1 MVSIYPIG
9 STYGSFTSLDYKK
22 SRVLMD
28 PLRVCYGHTIHP
40 AVDEPS
46 VFFGAKGTLD
56 RRKTSPKKNAFPHLQ
71 DLVPDVLRRGDRMND
86 STSWGVAKP
95 QAKEME
101 GPKTSSLKMNQT
113 WKETIP
119 GIQENNPKSWLRK
132 CFSQK
137 HSSFWGSHVEKNRPH
152 HVHLQWPWI
161 RGFFFTVSWPIGW
174 RYGIFAYMWFMFY
187 GKCR

>member
-1 MVSIYPIG
+1 MVPLPPLTTKNHAFSWIR
-9 STYGSFTSLDYKK
+9 YGYVMDIQFTPQWMNLPFF
-22 SRVLMD
+22 L
-28 PLRVCYGHTIHP
+28 
-40 AVDEPS
+40 EPKAPWT
-46 VFFGAKGTLD
+46 GEK
-56 RRKTSPKKNAFPHLQ
+56 RHQKKKNAFPHLQ

-161 RGFFFTVSWPIGW
+161 RGFFFNS
-174 RYGIFAYMWFMFY
+174 FMTHRMKVWY
-187 GKCR
+187 ICLHVVHVLW